1 MVEAK
6 AKAKAKAKLE
16 WTHSIGQ
23 VGFVMDLEPLKIQV
37 QGQKFI

>member
-6 AKAKAKAKLE
+6 TKAKAKVKAKLE

-23 VGFVMDLEPLKIQV
+23 VVFVMD
-37 QGQKFI
+37 